1 MARGKK
7 LTRSTD
13 GTMLTFNELSLP
25 KEMKFDFASLPLD
38 IQAKLGPFGLSSK
51 LGDAAAGKEGQV
63 AVDSI
68 MRIWDGLSKGDWS
81 VRAPA
86 SEKVSKKGI
95 MEKYNAL
102 TDKEKKVAEPL
113 LRQLGLL

>member
-1 MARGKK
+1 MAKGKK
-7 LTRSTD
+7 LTKEIAGNVITINEISLSK
-13 GTMLTFNELSLP
+13 TMT
-25 KEMKFDFASLPLD
+25 FDFGALPPD

-51 LGDAAAGKEGQV
+51 LGDAAAGKEGQD

-68 MRIWDGLSKGDWS
+68 MKVWDGLSKGDWS

-86 SEKVSKKGI
+86 GEKVSKKGI
-95 MEKYNAL
+95 LEKYAAL
-102 TDKEKKVAEPL
+102 SEKEKKIAEPL